1 MSVHEARA
9 AAVIETMARIRAIE
23 HEHGVST
30 AALDRIKPE
39 LINLASQ
46 TALFPPGHF
55 PVPQGRTGMI
65 YRLSEDA
72 DRRFALYASAGVAGK
87 KAQPHNHTTWAVI
100 SGVFG
105 DEHNVFY
112 KRTDDRSVPGQGKVE
127 QTGEL
132 TVRKGNAVGYLPDD
146 FHTIEVLGKS
156 HALHLH
162 CYGMSL
168 ENLPGR
174 IFFSEGTSGAY
185 KHFPPNP
192 NIRTAVVDAAY
203 LQELIA
209 GDEPPV
215 ILDVRPENEF
225 ARGRLPHA
233 MSMSIERIGAGA
245 VTELAG
251 NHQHIVLVD
260 GRDDGAAEKA
270 ALALMHRGHR
280 NLSVLAGGLAAW
292 TGAGLKLAA

>member
-1 MSVHEARA
+1 MSVHQARA
-9 AAVIETMARIRAIE
+9 AAVVDTMARIRTIE
-23 HEHGVST
+23 HELGVT
-30 AALDRIKPE
+30 NAALERIKQE
-39 LINLASQ
+39 VIGLATQ
-46 TALFPPGHF
+46 TGLFPPAHF
-55 PVPQGRTGMI
+55 PVPAGKTGMI

-112 KRTDDRSVPGQGKVE
+112 RRTDDRSVAGQGKVE
-127 QTGEL
+127 KTGEL
-132 TVRKGNAVGYLPDD
+132 TVRKGNAVAYLPDD
-146 FHTIEVLGKS
+146 FHTIEVLGQG

-174 IFFSEGTSGAY
+174 IFFTEGTSGAY

-192 NIRTAVVDAAY
+192 NIRTAVIDAAS
-203 LQELIA
+203 LRNMLG
-209 GDEPPV
+209 GDEPPA
-215 ILDVRPENEF
+215 IIDVRSEAEF
-225 ARGRLPHA
+225 ARGHLPHA
-233 MSMSIERIGAGA
+233 MSMPAERIGAGA
-245 VTELAG
+245 ATELAG
-251 NHQHIVLVD
+251 DRQHIVLVD
-260 GRDDGAAEKA
+260 AQDDGSAERA
-270 ALALMHRGHR
+270 ALALMHRGHH
-280 NLSVLAGGLAAW
+280 NLSVLAGGIAAW